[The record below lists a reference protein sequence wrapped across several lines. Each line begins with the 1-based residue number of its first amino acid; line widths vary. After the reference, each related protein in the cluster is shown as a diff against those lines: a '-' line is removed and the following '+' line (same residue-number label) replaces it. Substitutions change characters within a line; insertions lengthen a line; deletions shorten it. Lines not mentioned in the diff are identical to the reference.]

1 VSRKKYLVLLL
12 GAFTVCMVLTLP
24 VLVKPGSHV
33 VPFGGGENGTEQD
46 PEMTNGPDEA
56 KLRVG
61 LAVTEEEFQ
70 YWQQMNEQF
79 MEQHPKMHVELTNY
93 AEQDARTGWIR
104 EAQVGSSNDLLLMDN
119 TMIREF
125 VVAGY
130 LSPLDDLFTGLSLAD
145 HLEALTDPLKWNGYI
160 WGLPID
166 CDPVMIVWQAEL
178 LRSAGGGIAPTDW
191 NAFKAMVTKL
201 KSLDPA
207 LQALSIGSAEGS
219 RILTWLG
226 AFNNSDAL
234 GKETSI
240 ANLAALGSQ
249 AITQLQFWA
258 EQVAGGAPV
267 LSEDRNTWMN
277 KVKSRQVLAAVMPWS
292 EYRTIPPAERKLLQL
307 SDPRNPLSW
316 AGGRSL
322 VLTSQSAEADAAKR
336 WIEAMSAPDAQL
348 LRYNKWGKLPA
359 RKSLYNGS
367 LFELTRNDAPPPDEL
382 LSLLEKPLFT
392 PDPGWTVKW
401 EQWLEVWRGVQQG
414 MVIDLEAVNK
424 FVARWNSKQQSNDS
438 SMEPPEKHD
447 GSAGEE
453 PIEQVKSQ

>member
-1 VSRKKYLVLLL
+1 VSRRKYLVLLL

-33 VPFGGGENGTEQD
+33 APFGGGENGSEQN

-61 LAVTEEEFQ
+61 LAVTDEEFQ

-79 MEQHPKMHVELTNY
+79 MEQHPKMHIELTNY
-93 AEQDARTGWIR
+93 AEQDARMAWIR
-104 EAQVGSSNDLLLMDN
+104 EAQVGSANDLLLMDN

-125 VVAGY
+125 AVAGY

-166 CDPVMIVWQAEL
+166 CDPVMILWQAEL
-178 LRSAGGGIAPTDW
+178 LRNAGGGVSPADW
-191 NAFKAMVTKL
+191 GGFMTLVTKL

-219 RILTWLG
+219 RVLTWLG
-226 AFNNSDAL
+226 AFNSDDAS
-234 GKETSI
+234 GKGASV
-240 ANLAALGSQ
+240 ANLAALGGQ
-249 AITQLQFWA
+249 AAAQLQFWA
-258 EQVAGGAPV
+258 EQVSAGVAS
-267 LSEDRNTWMN
+267 LNEDKNIWVNKLRN
-277 KVKSRQVLAAVMPWS
+277 RQVLAAVMPWS
-292 EYRTIPPAERKLLQL
+292 EYRTIPSAERKLLQL
-307 SDPRNPLSW
+307 SDSRDRLSF

-322 VLTSQSAEADAAKR
+322 VLTSQSAESDAAKK

-367 LFELTRNDAPPPDEL
+367 VSELSRLDVSPPAEL
-382 LSLLEKPLFT
+382 LSMLEKPLFT

-401 EQWLEVWRGVQQG
+401 EQWLEVWRRVQQG
-414 MVIDLEAVNK
+414 IVFDPEAISK
-424 FVARWNSKQQSNDS
+424 FVAQWNNKQQNNDS
-438 SMEPPEKHD
+438 SLAPPEKPD
-447 GSAGEE
+447 GPNGSDKSA
-453 PIEQVKSQ
+453 KSQ

>member
-1 VSRKKYLVLLL
+1 VSRRKYLVLLL

-33 VPFGGGENGTEQD
+33 VPFGGGENGTEQN

-61 LAVTEEEFQ
+61 LAVTEEEFT

-79 MEQHPKMHVELTNY
+79 MEQHPKVHVELTNY
-93 AEQDARTGWIR
+93 VEQDARTGWIR
-104 EAQVGSSNDLLLMDN
+104 EAQIGSANDLLLMDN

-125 VVAGY
+125 AVAGY
-130 LSPLDDLFTGLSLAD
+130 LSPVDDLFTGLSLAD

-178 LRSAGGGIAPTDW
+178 LRSVGGGLAPTDW
-191 NAFKAMVTKL
+191 NAFTALVTKL
-201 KSLDPA
+201 QNLDPA

-219 RILTWLG
+219 RVLTWLG
-226 AFNNSDAL
+226 AFSSDVAS
-234 GKETSI
+234 GKGASI
-240 ANLAALGSQ
+240 ANLAALGGQ
-249 AITQLQFWA
+249 AVTQLQFWA
-258 EQVAGGAPV
+258 EQVAGGATG
-267 LSEDRNTWMN
+267 LSEDRATWMN
-277 KVKSRQVLAAVMPWS
+277 KLRSRQVLAAVMPWS
-292 EYRTIPPAERKLLQL
+292 EYRTIPSAERQLLQL
-307 SDPRNPLSW
+307 SDSRNPLSW

-322 VLTSQSAEADAAKR
+322 VLTSQSVEADAAKR

-359 RKSLYNGS
+359 RKSLYHGS
-367 LFELTRNDAPPPDEL
+367 VTELTRLDASPPSDL
-382 LSLLEKPLFT
+382 LKMLEKPLFK

-401 EQWLEVWRGVQQG
+401 EQWLDVWRGVQQG
-414 MVIDLEAVNK
+414 LVFNTEVVNQ

-438 SMEPPEKHD
+438 SLAPPQKLEGSEKA
-447 GSAGEE
+447 SEE
-453 PIEQVKSQ
+453 SVMKK